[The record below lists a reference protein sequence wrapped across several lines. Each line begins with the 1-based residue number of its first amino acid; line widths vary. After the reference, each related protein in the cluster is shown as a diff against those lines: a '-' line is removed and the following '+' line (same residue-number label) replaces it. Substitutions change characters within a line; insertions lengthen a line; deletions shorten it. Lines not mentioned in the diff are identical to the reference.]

1 MIDLLRK
8 MWSSF
13 EGFFAVHSILGFLKL
28 SLKLLIDCGQFWF
41 CHENMTSFSD
51 LTSFRSME
59 DGLLILIRVMKNI
72 TFILLVRRPAFCP
85 FPNCHQKKEWLQKE
99 CDFKNPLLF
108 KILRIFLEICSKDN
122 VRVEF
127 GLFFKK
133 ILISKDY
140 FWMMFCSY
148 DFIMLENDFHKRMTE
163 LAVILIWFF
172 SYNRWS

>member
-8 MWSSF
+8 MWSSL
-13 EGFFAVHSILGFLKL
+13 EGFLAVHSILCFLKL
-28 SLKLLIDCGQFWF
+28 SSKLLIGCGQFWF

-51 LTSFRSME
+51 LTSFRSMGGRFINLNTCNE
-59 DGLLILIRVMKNI
+59 KYNFYFVGEAASILPVSK
-72 TFILLVRRPAFCP
+72 LPS
-85 FPNCHQKKEWLQKE
+85 KEWLQKE

-140 FWMMFCSY
+140 F
-148 DFIMLENDFHKRMTE
+148 
-163 LAVILIWFF
+163 
-172 SYNRWS
+172 